1 MTTLIYLPQRLTP
14 PRSGSL
20 SLDAIHNNRR
30 VRLTLKPGQN
40 KVDDPIWESIKKR
53 PDVRDLIQHDKAIK
67 EVIPP
72 TSEEQATDKRAE
84 RLLELQ
90 TSDWRVLRGLAESY
104 GITKE
109 DSESW
114 DSKISNILEA
124 EGLG

>member
-1 MTTLIYLPQRLTP
+1 
-14 PRSGSL
+14 
-20 SLDAIHNNRR
+20 

-40 KVDDPIWESIKKR
+40 KVNESVWEAIKKR
-53 PDVRDLIQHDKAIK
+53 PDVQDLIQHDKAIK
-67 EVIPP
+67 EVVPP
-72 TSEEQATDKRAE
+72 TSEEAATDKRAE

-90 TSDWRVLRGLAESY
+90 TSDWRVLRGLAEGY

-114 DSKISNILEA
+114 DAKIPDILQA